1 MSQRSIAF
9 YADPIEANE
18 APGVTIKRS
27 IGSERLVL
35 LDPLLLLDHLF
46 VEPDPAGG
54 VIGFPRHPHRGIETL
69 TVVLKG
75 RVNHRDSLGNNEWV
89 GPGATQWMTAGNGI
103 WHAEMLEKT
112 AEGTEAVQF
121 WFNVPESAK
130 RKPAGYRAAYAED
143 VPHWKDGSG
152 NSVHLLAGVHEGS
165 LGPLDGLETSPYL
178 VRVESPA
185 GATWTWQG
193 QEADTALVYL
203 LSGSISIADRSES
216 KPGLYTLSKGSE
228 LTVIAGAE
236 GAEYLFIAAAPLQE
250 PVMQYRSF
258 VMNTVEDIGETLGM
272 IADGSFA
279 DGGGTPF

>member
-1 MSQRSIAF
+1 MSQRTIAF

-103 WHAEMLEKT
+103 WHAEMLEKS

-130 RKPAGYRAAYAED
+130 RNPAAYRAAYAED
-143 VPHWKDGSG
+143 VPQLSDSAG
-152 NSVHLLAGVHEGS
+152 NVIHLLAGVHEGS

-185 GATWTWQG
+185 GVNWSWQG
-193 QEADTALVYL
+193 SEGDTAIVYL
-203 LSGSISIADRSES
+203 LAGSIQIGARTEN
-216 KPGLYTLSKGSE
+216 KPGLYTLSKGSS
-228 LTVIAGAE
+228 LTVRAGDK
-236 GAEYLFIAAAPLQE
+236 GAEYLFLAAAPLNE

-258 VMNTVEDIGETLGM
+258 VMNSAEDIGETLGM

-279 DGGGTPF
+279 DGGGEQF

>member
-1 MSQRSIAF
+1 MSERTIAF

-18 APGVTIKRS
+18 APGVMIKRS

-103 WHAEMLEKT
+103 WHAEMLEKS

-121 WFNVPESAK
+121 WFNVPQSAK
-130 RKPAGYRAAYAED
+130 RNPASYRAAYADD
-143 VPHWKDGSG
+143 VPHWTDSAG
-152 NSVHLLAGVHEGS
+152 NIVHLLAGVHEGN

-185 GATWTWQG
+185 QTSWSWQG
-193 QEADTALVYL
+193 SEGDTAIVYL
-203 LSGSISIADRSES
+203 LSGSLQIGERQEA
-216 KPGLYTLSKGSE
+216 KPGLYILSKGSR
-228 LTVIAGAE
+228 LTVQAGE
-236 GAEYLFIAAAPLQE
+236 SGAEYLFIAAAPLNE

-258 VMNTVEDIGETLGM
+258 VMNTAEDIGETLGQ

-279 DGGGTPF
+279 DGGGVTF

>member
-1 MSQRSIAF
+1 MSQRTIAF

-46 VEPDPAGG
+46 VEPDPEGG

-103 WHAEMLEKT
+103 WHAEMLEKS

-121 WFNVPESAK
+121 WFNVPQSAK
-130 RKPAGYRAAYAED
+130 RNPAGYRAAYADD
-143 VPHWKDGSG
+143 VPQWTDSAG
-152 NSVHLLAGVHEGS
+152 NTVHLLAGVHEGS

-185 GATWTWQG
+185 NANWSWQG
-193 QEADTALVYL
+193 SEGDTAIVYL
-203 LSGSISIADRSES
+203 LSGSLQIGERQEA
-216 KPGLYTLSKGSE
+216 KPGLYILSRGSS
-228 LTVIAGAE
+228 LTVRAGE
-236 GAEYLFIAAAPLQE
+236 SGAEYLFIAAAPLNE

-258 VMNTVEDIGETLGM
+258 VMNTAEDIGETLNM

-279 DGGGTPF
+279 DGGGVTF